1 MSRVA
6 LRKRSPNGR
15 PRDSVNRHRAALPV
29 VSRIVMRRRVLLNV
43 GAAMQSARE
52 EANIAAEEVAARMG
66 VNWRTV
72 ASWESGVSARRCPRC
87 VGSLWPSERSRAC
100 CWRTSDADPHHH
112 HRNLAA

>member
-29 VSRIVMRRRVLLNV
+29 VSRLVMRRRVLLNV
-43 GAAMQSARE
+43 GAAMQEARE
-52 EANIAAEEVAARMG
+52 AANIAAEEVAARMG

-72 ASWESGVSARRCPRC
+72 ASWESGRICPTLPEVCRFALAVGTQPSALLED
-87 VGSLWPSERSRAC
+87 V
-100 CWRTSDADPHHH
+100 
-112 HRNLAA
+112 